1 MSLIDDLKKKWESAL
16 NPEPYVQ
23 EMAEEALVGDN
34 PIKEDDIYNP
44 ILKAPAEAPAVEEAP
59 AENAIEGTSMAQL
72 PTNPF
77 KPGFYE
83 TAFGKLNKDIVPET
97 EEEKYIREKREY
109 SRNRLFNFADIG
121 AHIANMWGAQG
132 GATAIDVSSMTDA
145 HRKRMD
151 IAKEARDRNNDAYS
165 RGMFQALAMDQQTN
179 VAEQARAQ
187 KAAERQEDISYRE
200 KQDEQKLEQ
209 QRQANAMALL
219 KLDRDMM
226 FKEAKLE
233 LDEKK
238 NARDEKVANARVGQL
253 NAQARSYSLK
263 TPEGKSVTYTPTN
276 YYIEYDS
283 TFNGVPVKK
292 PLVVE
297 IPKELKGSYVSIVF
311 NKMVEVA
318 QVRDDER
325 TTALREGEKSNEQMI
340 RETFAGFSE
349 GSQEP
354 TSSKMETA
362 MLTHAASLGL
372 QGFMDDQARRM
383 TKSYINHL
391 DKPDRTEGVSVH
403 NIEVPIE
410 APAGAMIGGL
420 GIGLSKEDA
429 QKMSDLGVTIV
440 E

>member
-44 ILKAPAEAPAVEEAP
+44 ILKAPAEAPAEK
-59 AENAIEGTSMAQL
+59 AIEGTSGNAMAQL

-165 RGMFQALAMDQQTN
+165 RGMFQALAMDRQEN
-179 VAEQARAQ
+179 VAEQARLDR
-187 KAAERQEDISYRE
+187 KKEREEDITFRDKQYEDTLEQRRYSNAMEE
-200 KQDEQKLEQ
+200 KKLE
-209 QRQANAMALL
+209 MDLL
-219 KLDRDMM
+219 
-226 FKEAKLE
+226 FKEAGLE
-233 LDEKK
+233 LQK
-238 NARDEKVANARVGQL
+238 NQDARAERESKARIGQM
-253 NAQARSYSLK
+253 NAQARSYNLK
-263 TPEGKSVTYTPTN
+263 TAEGKPITYTPTN

-349 GSQEP
+349 GSLEP